1 MLTNLIAVGLI
12 GDGPPYMVL
21 DMLEQQDM
29 LEIQLSSLRA
39 RLAAIPEGKEHKRE
53 RVVLSKK
60 IYACARAKPGGNN

>member
-1 MLTNLIAVGLI
+1 
-12 GDGPPYMVL
+12 MVL